1 MVTENYLQVLLLI
14 FTLAVCIFMNVGIL
28 VAKFESEQGLL
39 ISRRRLL
46 DQLGMRGKEQRRVLK
61 KQVSFFIVLPIVAGL
76 LVCVVFISIMGML
89 RFFSV
94 GEWLEFGR
102 LFLMD
107 YSVYLISWGII
118 GALIYRRIEKW
129 R

>member
-14 FTLAVCIFMNVGIL
+14 FTLAVCIFTNVGIL

-76 LVCVVFISIMGML
+76 LVSVVFISIMGML

>member
-1 MVTENYLQVLLLI
+1 
-14 FTLAVCIFMNVGIL
+14 MNVGIL

-76 LVCVVFISIMGML
+76 LVSVVFISIMGML

-107 YSVYLISWGII
+107 YRV
-118 GALIYRRIEKW
+118 
-129 R
+129 